1 MEEADAIVLVGAVV
15 DFPQTIIEKVIMAI
29 ILYLMDSPA
38 GPACPDCDPGVPAVW
53 RLEQYWDLSDFCDL
67 IFIYFFYVVVGRQ

>member
-1 MEEADAIVLVGAVV
+1 MV
-15 DFPQTIIEKVIMAI
+15 I